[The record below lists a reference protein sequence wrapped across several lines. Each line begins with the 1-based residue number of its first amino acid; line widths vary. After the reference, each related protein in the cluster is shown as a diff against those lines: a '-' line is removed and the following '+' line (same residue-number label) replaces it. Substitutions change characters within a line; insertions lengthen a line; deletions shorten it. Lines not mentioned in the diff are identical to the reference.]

1 MITILL
7 PAYNEE
13 EVIEKSIDKISSAL
27 NIREGYEILVVNDG
41 SKDKTEEILEKLAK
55 KNNFLRYVSHKNNKG
70 LGGAI
75 KTGIKEAKGRIIIEL
90 DADMTQPIKHVPEM
104 INKIDKGYDMC
115 IASRYLPGGGME
127 NVPLWRVLISKL
139 ANKIFSAVY
148 LTKITDLTSG
158 YRAYR
163 ASFIK
168 KIFLSQNDFSIQL
181 EISIRMTRNKAKI
194 TEIPLILTNRSIG
207 ASKFNFVKAMPK
219 YIPVIIKLFF
229 IRFF

>member
-1 MITILL
+1 MITVLL

-13 EVIEKSIDKISSAL
+13 EVIEKSIDKAFSEL
-27 NIREGYEILVVNDG
+27 NIKEDYEILVVNDG
-41 SKDKTEEILEKLAK
+41 SKDKTEEILKKLEKK
-55 KNNFLRYVSHKNNKG
+55 YKNLRCVAHEKNKG

-104 INKIDKGYDMC
+104 INKIDQGYDMC
-115 IASRYLPGGGME
+115 IASRYLPEGGMR
-127 NVPLWRVLISKL
+127 NVPAWRVLLSKV
-139 ANKIFSAVY
+139 ANKTFSVLY

-163 ASFIK
+163 SSFVKNID
-168 KIFLSQNDFSIQL
+168 LTQNDFSIQL
-181 EISIRMTRNKAKI
+181 EISVRMTKNKART

-207 ASKFNFVKAMPK
+207 SSKFNFVKAMPR
-219 YIPVIIKLFF
+219 YLPVIIKLFF